1 MIICNIIT
9 VTYII
14 SEDKYYLLLSKCP
27 LCVTEFWVTTRF
39 LQILLWESIFLGAG
53 LALSGV
59 SYQILGLDLV
69 FPHLC
74 ITHKSISGQGTSF
87 K

>member
-1 MIICNIIT
+1 MIF
-9 VTYII
+9 VLF
-14 SEDKYYLLLSKCP
+14 SLWFLFSFFV
-27 LCVTEFWVTTRF
+27 VTEFWVTTRF